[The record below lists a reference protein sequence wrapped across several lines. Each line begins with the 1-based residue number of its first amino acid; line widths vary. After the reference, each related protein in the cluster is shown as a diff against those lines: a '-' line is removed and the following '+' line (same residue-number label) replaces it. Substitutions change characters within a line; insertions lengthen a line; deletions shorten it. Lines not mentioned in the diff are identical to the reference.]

1 MNRVTIRLK
10 SLEHGYESK
19 EVDLEDIIFN
29 QDDIEFEFGDY
40 EDDDYSTLPY
50 NDFLFFRDEYQVIV
64 KIKGDINE

>member
-29 QDDIEFEFGDY
+29 QECVEFEFGDY
-40 EDDDYSTLPY
+40 DDDYSTLPY
-50 NDFLFFRDEYQVIV
+50 SDFLFFRDEYQVIV
-64 KIKGDINE
+64 KIKGE